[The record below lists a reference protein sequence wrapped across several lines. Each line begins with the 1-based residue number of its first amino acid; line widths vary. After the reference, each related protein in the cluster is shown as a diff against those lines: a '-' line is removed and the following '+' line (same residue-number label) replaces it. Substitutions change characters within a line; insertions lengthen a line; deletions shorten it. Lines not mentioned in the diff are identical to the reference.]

1 MIFLAKNPYN
11 KEKNMAKRETNELA
25 KIFKEWQGL
34 ENDTISL
41 TEKLFNKTENSFVKV
56 IMSMIRHDSEKRKA
70 MLQFALSHMTKET
83 TYLSL

>member
-1 MIFLAKNPYN
+1 
-11 KEKNMAKRETNELA
+11 MAKRETNELA

-83 TYLSL
+83 TRLSL

>member
-1 MIFLAKNPYN
+1 
-11 KEKNMAKRETNELA
+11 MAKRETNELA

-83 TYLSL
+83 TRLTL